1 MFFVLIVTRKSLLIN
16 LELIIFI
23 YFRGFS
29 LGILISSLMM
39 INFIWCVF
47 IIVLELLLS
56 INLFTLLINDIL
68 KIKQIDSSKLLYIT
82 LLSVFIYSLFLE
94 IVGGKFG

>member
-1 MFFVLIVTRKSLLIN
+1 
-16 LELIIFI
+16 
-23 YFRGFS
+23 
-29 LGILISSLMM
+29 MM

-68 KIKQIDSSKLLYIT
+68 KIKQIDSSKLLYIA

>member
-1 MFFVLIVTRKSLLIN
+1 
-16 LELIIFI
+16 
-23 YFRGFS
+23 
-29 LGILISSLMM
+29 MM
-39 INFIWCVF
+39 INFIWCVV

>member
-1 MFFVLIVTRKSLLIN
+1 
-16 LELIIFI
+16 
-23 YFRGFS
+23 
-29 LGILISSLMM
+29 MM